1 MNYAV
6 GQTIHDG
13 YAKGPKA
20 RALERQFGTLAYER
34 LPARSD
40 SPSVRTAHRAH
51 GKSENSSLGDTER
64 ALANFTI
71 FSKATFRSP
80 RSTPP
85 M

>member
-6 GQTIHDG
+6 GQTIRDG

-34 LPARSD
+34 LPASSD
-40 SPSVRTAHRAH
+40 SRVQKQRIEPH